1 MFDLDKWQEIFNSI
15 AKNKLRTFLTG
26 FSVAWGIFM
35 LVILLGSGQGL
46 QNGVVREFR
55 DDAMNSIWVR
65 PGQTSVG
72 YKGLQPGR
80 RIQFTNQT
88 YDDIE
93 ENLPGVEHITARFY
107 ISGTVTLNYGK
118 ENGSF
123 LVRCVHPDH
132 KILENTT
139 IVSGRY
145 INEKDLT
152 DFRKVAIIG
161 VKVKESFFGD
171 EDPLGKYIK
180 VNNIPF
186 KVVGVFKDEG
196 SEGEAEVVYLPIYT
210 AQKTFNGQN
219 KISHFMFTVGD
230 ATVEESKAI
239 ASQLRTR
246 LSNNLK
252 FDETD
257 KKAVR
262 IFNAVDEFQ
271 RYMSLLVGIKVFVWI
286 IGIGTILAGVVG
298 VSNIML
304 ILVKERTKE
313 IGIRKALGATPGSII
328 GLILQESIFIT
339 SVAGYSGLIAG
350 LGLLELAASNM
361 PDNMPYFTNPEIDL
375 RVALGAT
382 VVLIVSGAIAG
393 LFPALKAAR
402 IRPIVALRE
411 E

>member
-1 MFDLDKWQEIFNSI
+1 M
-15 AKNKLRTFLTG
+15 
-26 FSVAWGIFM
+26 
-35 LVILLGSGQGL
+35 
-46 QNGVVREFR
+46 
-55 DDAMNSIWVR
+55 
-65 PGQTSVG
+65 
-72 YKGLQPGR
+72 
-80 RIQFTNQT
+80 
-88 YDDIE
+88 
-93 ENLPGVEHITARFY
+93 
-107 ISGTVTLNYGK
+107 TV
-118 ENGSF
+118 
-123 LVRCVHPDH
+123 
-132 KILENTT
+132 
-139 IVSGRY
+139 
-145 INEKDLT
+145 
-152 DFRKVAIIG
+152 IG

-230 ATVEESKAI
+230 ATVEESKTI

-246 LSNNLK
+246 LSKNLK

-271 RYMSLLVGIKVFVWI
+271 RFMSLLVGIKVFVWI

-350 LGLLELAASNM
+350 LGLLELAASSM

-382 VVLIVSGAIAG
+382 AVLIVSGAIAG

>member
-107 ISGTVTLNYGK
+107 ISGTVTLNYGT

-123 LVRCVHPDH
+123 EVRCVHPDH